1 MAINNRMNNNKKSL
15 LFLSALISAGVVLP
29 AVFQPVHALPDFMRK
44 FFSAS
49 TPPLETELLK
59 DKLRTQTQAKSQPQ
73 LQPRIIIRPT
83 TKAKTY
89 RLTPL
94 PLPKVPPKV
103 SPTPAPKLAIPKLPP
118 QKAAPVPVPTQTVRP
133 APKALSAPAK
143 IKPVA
148 PRRALLG
155 TQEFHMGGIKAL
167 PKWTRVLDGIARD
180 KATVDKCHTQNV
192 CATPK
197 LREWRDFVKS
207 QRGKDLKTQLAN
219 LNRYANRFP
228 YITDQKRWGKSDYW
242 ARPLEFFERS
252 GDCEDYVILKY
263 TTLRQLGVPAEN
275 LRLVVVK
282 DTVRNLA
289 HAVLAVYD
297 GAEIYILD
305 SLFDAVLSHKQVL
318 QYIPYYSVNENSRWA
333 HIKPLK

>member
-1 MAINNRMNNNKKSL
+1 MQNKNKPPF
-15 LFLSALISAGVVLP
+15 FLWALIGAFFVLP
-29 AVFQPVHALPDFMRK
+29 AVFQPVYALPDFMKK
-44 FFSAS
+44 FFGNSEA
-49 TPPLETELLK
+49 PLKTERLV
-59 DKLRTQTQAKSQPQ
+59 DKLNQQSKAAPVYR
-73 LQPRIIIRPT
+73 LQPRIIIQPT

-94 PLPKVPPKV
+94 PVAKPKPAV
-103 SPTPAPKLAIPKLPP
+103 PAPIPQSTLRSVVTPR
-118 QKAAPVPVPTQTVRP
+118 AYSVPVDVQPQVQAKIP
-133 APKALSAPAK
+133 APQNRG
-143 IKPVA
+143 PVA
-148 PRRALLG
+148 PTSKALLG

-167 PKWTRVLDGIARD
+167 PKWTRVLNGIAQD
-180 KATVDKCHTQNV
+180 KPTVERCHNNGQ
-192 CATPK
+192 CASRNLEK
-197 LREWRDFVKS
+197 WQDFVKS
-207 QRGKDLKTQLAN
+207 QRGLDIKTQLEN

-228 YITDQKRWGKSDYW
+228 YVTDQRRWGKSDYW
-242 ARPLEFFERS
+242 ATPLEFLQRS

-297 GAEIYILD
+297 GPNIYILD
-305 SLFDAVLSHKQVL
+305 SLFDAVLSHEQVL

-333 HIKPLK
+333 HIKPLNKR